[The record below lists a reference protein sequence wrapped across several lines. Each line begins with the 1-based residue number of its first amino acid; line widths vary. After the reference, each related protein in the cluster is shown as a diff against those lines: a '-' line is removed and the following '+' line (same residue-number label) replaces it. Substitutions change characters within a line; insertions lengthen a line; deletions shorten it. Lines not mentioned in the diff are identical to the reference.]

1 MMVRLVLVRAALATA
16 LMSTAPLLAQPTAP
30 MVSTD
35 VLARTV
41 QRGETLG
48 VGDFTSTEMLVA
60 QARNA
65 VSAEEASGREARRT
79 LRSGLPVRATDLAE
93 PRLVRRGD
101 AVTIRLRNGG
111 LTISAVGRALADGAL
126 GNSIRVF
133 NEATNQ
139 TLNAIVEEAGVVGVA
154 AR

>member
-1 MMVRLVLVRAALATA
+1 MAHLVLVRAALATA
-16 LMSTAPLLAQPTAP
+16 LVSAAPLLAQTAAP

-35 VLARTV
+35 VLVRTV
-41 QRGETLG
+41 QRGEMLG
-48 VGDFTSTEMLVA
+48 AGDFTSAEMLVA
-60 QARNA
+60 QARDA
-65 VSAEEASGREARRT
+65 VSAEEADGREARRT
-79 LRSGLPVRATDLAE
+79 LRSGLPVRATDLAA

-101 AVTIRLRNGG
+101 PVTIRLRNGG

-126 GNSIRVF
+126 GKSVRVF

-139 TLNAIVEEAGVVGVA
+139 TLDAIVEEAGVVRVA